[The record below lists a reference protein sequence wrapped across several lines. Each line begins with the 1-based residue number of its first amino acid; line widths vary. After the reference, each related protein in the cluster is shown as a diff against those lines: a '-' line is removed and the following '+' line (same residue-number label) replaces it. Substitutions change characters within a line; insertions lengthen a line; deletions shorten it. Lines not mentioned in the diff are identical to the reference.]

1 MEIETIILRMMES
14 TELLTEREVAALL
27 RVAQSTVGR
36 WAARGLIPVIVLP
49 SGRRRFRRDDVTL
62 LLESTVSGVR
72 VGDAVVNL

>member
-27 RVAQSTVGR
+27 RVAPSTVGR

>member
-1 MEIETIILRMMES
+1 MGR
-14 TELLTEREVAALL
+14 RNAASNA
-27 RVAQSTVGR
+27 VDGGR
-36 WAARGLIPVIVLP
+36 WANKGLIPVIVLP

>member
-1 MEIETIILRMMES
+1 MMLETIILRMMES
-14 TELLTEREVAALL
+14 MELLTEREVAALL
-27 RVAQSTVGR
+27 RVAPSTVGR

-62 LLESTVSGVR
+62 LESTVSGVR

>member
-1 MEIETIILRMMES
+1 LEIETIILRMMES

-27 RVAQSTVGR
+27 RVAPSTVGR
-36 WAARGLIPVIVLP
+36 WAATGLIPVIVLP